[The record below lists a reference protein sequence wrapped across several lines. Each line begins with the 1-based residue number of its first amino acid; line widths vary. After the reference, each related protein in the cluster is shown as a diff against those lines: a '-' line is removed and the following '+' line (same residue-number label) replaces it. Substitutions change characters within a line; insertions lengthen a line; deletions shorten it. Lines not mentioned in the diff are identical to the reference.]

1 VVNSTPPLVEVF
13 LVLPS
18 GSILSAGRQPRG
30 LDGFKDE
37 CSRIHRSA
45 EAAQLMN
52 STTYD
57 SKFFD
62 VHVQETSINLAIADD
77 YPVLL
82 AGMRQALAPC
92 DDIVVV
98 AECTRIADLL
108 AQVSLKK
115 PEVVL
120 LGCETDVDSLAQHL
134 HGLAERLTDVKVIV
148 FTGNASLD
156 FHEVALRNGA
166 RGVLLKQ
173 CAPQLIA
180 ETVRKVSLGELCF
193 DRALTH
199 RMLSTFVRRKRT
211 EPLPEKPKIATLT
224 GRESQVMSRICEGLR
239 NKEIASKLYISDAT
253 VAHHLTSIYRKLGL
267 ADRTELLL
275 YAHQNDISSLRAS

>member
-1 VVNSTPPLVEVF
+1 
-13 LVLPS
+13 
-18 GSILSAGRQPRG
+18 
-30 LDGFKDE
+30 
-37 CSRIHRSA
+37 
-45 EAAQLMN
+45 MN

-57 SKFFD
+57 ARIFEAG
-62 VHVQETSINLAIADD
+62 VQAASIHIAIADD

-82 AGMRQALAPC
+82 AGLRQSLAAC
-92 DDIVVV
+92 DDVVV
-98 AECTRIADLL
+98 LAECTCMGDLL
-108 AQVSLKK
+108 AQVALKK
-115 PEVVL
+115 PEIIL
-120 LGCETDVDSLAQHL
+120 LGCESSDADNLARQL
-134 HGLAERLTDVKVIV
+134 HELAERHADARVIV

-166 RGVLLKQ
+166 RGVLLKH
-173 CAPQLIA
+173 CAPHSIA
-180 ETVRKVSLGELCF
+180 ETVRKVSRGDLCF

-199 RMLSTFVRRKRT
+199 RMLSTFVQRKRP
-211 EPLPEKPKIATLT
+211 ECPEKAKIATLT
-224 GRESQVMSRICEGLR
+224 GRESEVMSRICEGLR

>member
-1 VVNSTPPLVEVF
+1 
-13 LVLPS
+13 
-18 GSILSAGRQPRG
+18 
-30 LDGFKDE
+30 
-37 CSRIHRSA
+37 
-45 EAAQLMN
+45 MN

-57 SKFFD
+57 PKSFD
-62 VHVQETSINLAIADD
+62 MHAHETTIHIAIADD

-82 AGMRQALAPC
+82 SGMRQALAPC

-98 AECTRIADLL
+98 AESTRIADLL
-108 AQVSLKK
+108 AQVTLKK
-115 PEVVL
+115 PEIIL
-120 LGCETDVDSLAQHL
+120 LGCEMDVDSLAQHL
-134 HGLAERLTDVKVIV
+134 HSFTERLADVKVIV

-166 RGVLLKQ
+166 KGVLLKQ
-173 CAPQLIA
+173 CAPQSIA
-180 ETVRKVSLGELCF
+180 ETVRRVSRGDLCF

-211 EPLPEKPKIATLT
+211 EPPPEKPKLATLT